1 MTVTE
6 LRELL
11 QDLEVRQGMGGRRV
25 TFSDCPFEVGTIR
38 IGFENDVILGP
49 DLWQSTEE
57 YQVCDKCGRKTWA
70 RDQFNNVC
78 GMTQP
83 SGQKCAGLF
92 RGEKSSK

>member
-11 QDLEVRQGMGGRRV
+11 QDLEMRQGMGARRV
-25 TFSDCPFEVGTIR
+25 MYYDLPFEVGTIR
-38 IGFENDVILGP
+38 IGFDNDILLGP
-49 DLWQSTEE
+49 DLWTPRDEA

-70 RDQFNNVC
+70 QSEFGAVC

-83 SGQKCAGLF
+83 SGEKCAGRF
-92 RGEKSSK
+92 K